1 MSERPENDTIGSR
14 LSTLQS
20 SQSKLVYLALATS
33 SGSTIEELLTSLRL
47 PALSLYPTLDL
58 LIKRD
63 FVERR
68 GEVYVSIGRDEN

>member
-33 SGSTIEELLTSLRL
+33 SGSTIEELRTSLRL